1 MLEVSQPSVLLKQPE
16 SNNSKDVSLS
26 SNPHE
31 LVEIDTVDQNDSEYL
46 WIMQKQNISKIDD
59 IKTLNHHKSSDR
71 TTQV

>member
-46 WIMQKQNISKIDD
+46 
-59 IKTLNHHKSSDR
+59 
-71 TTQV
+71 